1 MDFDNTSTLSKNI
14 VLVTGASGFLGQHIV
29 KLLQEQDDQ
38 VDEIRC
44 FDLVKYENH
53 LEHKE
58 TKEMKIIIGDI
69 RNEDQVMD
77 AVKDVK
83 WIINCA
89 AVIDSFDTELYQT
102 VNVDGEF

>member
-1 MDFDNTSTLSKNI
+1 MFDDNTLKNI

-29 KLLQEQDDQ
+29 KLLQEKDEN

-44 FDLVKYENH
+44 FDLIKYENK
-53 LEHKE
+53 LGHKE
-58 TKEMKIIIGDI
+58 EKCMKIIIGDI
-69 RNEDQVMD
+69 RNEDQVMK

-89 AVIDSFDTELYQT
+89 AIIDTSDNEKYQSI
-102 VNVDGEF
+102 NVDGMYYES